1 MAGKRI
7 LLQRFL
13 SLCCQRVKSPPH
25 IGYTSSQ
32 PDPRVARHRDVSV
45 RRAPPNV
52 CVFVALVSTMG
63 SGHLRAL
70 YGGKAEEAA
79 LAG

>member
-1 MAGKRI
+1 MTHI
-7 LLQRFL
+7 DLRFV
-13 SLCCQRVKSPPH
+13 RMF
-25 IGYTSSQ
+25 
-32 PDPRVARHRDVSV
+32 VSV

-70 YGGKAEEAA
+70 YGGKAEKAA

>member
-1 MAGKRI
+1 M
-7 LLQRFL
+7 
-13 SLCCQRVKSPPH
+13 
-25 IGYTSSQ
+25 
-32 PDPRVARHRDVSV
+32 VSV

-70 YGGKAEEAA
+70 YGGKAEKAA